1 MMMMV
6 KFSRFVMAKEGV
18 KKLVQVLF
26 PPNPQQTIF
35 ASRHNSLPVRTP
47 VHCVHL
53 NIEAESQH
61 RSFQLYP
68 QLMKVISKRHQT
80 PTSSP
85 CPGKSV
91 CSFLVSI
98 DQSLRVESAEP
109 DTKSRLSAAQA
120 TFKHQHGS
128 PFERHSIAFVCLLFC
143 SLVS

>member
-1 MMMMV
+1 MA
-6 KFSRFVMAKEGV
+6 KFSIYDGEGGG
-18 KKLVQVLF
+18 KKLVGCLIFSKSSAVGLCFQTQLAARQDSS
-26 PPNPQQTIF
+26 PPC
-35 ASRHNSLPVRTP
+35 TP
-47 VHCVHL
+47 
-53 NIEAESQH
+53 ESQH
-61 RSFQLYP
+61 RLFQLYP
-68 QLMKVISKRHQT
+68 QLMKVISESHQT

-109 DTKSRLSAAQA
+109 DTRSLLSAAQA

-143 SLVS
+143 SLVN